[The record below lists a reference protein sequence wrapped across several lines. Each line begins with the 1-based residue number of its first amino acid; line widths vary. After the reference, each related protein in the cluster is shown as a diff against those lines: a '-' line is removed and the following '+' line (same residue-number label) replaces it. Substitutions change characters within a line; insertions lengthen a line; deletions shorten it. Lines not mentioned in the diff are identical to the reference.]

1 MKISALNNIPT
12 VRNHRNIQNNKTQ
25 NKQNEATPPKDFK
38 ELINYPKSYRPSF
51 GISETLVAWAIYELV
66 TCGGLYLWFNYANG
80 IVEAD
85 KEKDNAIN
93 KEENIKETIK
103 KNLKETAAKF
113 EISEAE
119 AMSFRQKALETVKL
133 PVNGNGE
140 EIGLNSVV
148 GFEMEKYKIMND
160 YIFPIVA
167 CQNVPDWYP
176 TDEIEVPNGM
186 LLKDSFARNGKY
198 VMDKTCEHL
207 EELGI
212 NILSIKLSES
222 DHEKNADIIEETFEE
237 ARELY
242 EEKGIRSVIKFDD
255 EIDSILCDRKT
266 STATLPEITAFL
278 NNAEDC
284 SSEGVSWIGC
294 TRWPSFIDPAVLRAG
309 RTDIK
314 LDIPEMNY
322 QTVKDTFKYFLI
334 SQGQKDANIK
344 FWEISPKTNNDL
356 SDLNPRQI
364 EFIVKNAVQNKG
376 QEELVTTDMIIK
388 EIKKSNSYSDIK

>member
-1 MKISALNNIPT
+1 MKISALNSIPT
-12 VRNHRNIQNNKTQ
+12 VRNYKKIQNNKIQ
-25 NKQNEATPPKDFK
+25 NIPNEATQPKDFK

-51 GISETLVAWAIYELV
+51 GISETLLVIAIYEIIA
-66 TCGGLYLWFNYANG
+66 CGGLYGYSRIAGNIEKNK
-80 IVEAD
+80 IENNCRTE
-85 KEKDNAIN
+85 KEN
-93 KEENIKETIK
+93 NIKEAIK
-103 KNLKETAAKF
+103 NNMQETAARF
-113 EISEAE
+113 EISETE
-119 AMSFRQKALETVKL
+119 AMAFRKKVLETIQL
-133 PVNGNGE
+133 PYYNNGK

-148 GFEMEKYKIMND
+148 GFEIEKYKIMND

-186 LLKDSFARNGKY
+186 LLKDSFAHNGKY

-207 EELGI
+207 EKLGI

-284 SSEGVSWIGC
+284 SAEGVSWIGC
-294 TRWPSFIDPAVLRAG
+294 TRWTSFMDPAVLRAG

-334 SQGQKDANIK
+334 SQGQKDANID
-344 FWEISPKTNNDL
+344 FWEIDDRTNTNMRY
-356 SDLNPRQI
+356 LNPRQI
-364 EFIVKNAVQNKG
+364 EY
-376 QEELVTTDMIIK
+376 IIK
-388 EIKKSNSYSDIK
+388 SAIQNNPLSKSLTTNMIVREIKQHDSYHDIK